1 MHYLLIMHLLFI
13 GDSAVGKS
21 HIIHTLSNSNQ
32 TYDPKVTIGINY
44 KLCNL
49 LNKNYYLWDLPG
61 SPRLF
66 KVLMSYLNRKFH
78 YSFIVCHINREE
90 SMRNIEYYMSELRN
104 INSDSKFSY
113 HIFINTSLSSINN
126 AQTNN
131 INLLKKKYE
140 DNISIIDSY
149 DLISLQSVLS
159 NVLSKKD

>member
-13 GDSAVGKS
+13 GDTAVGKS
-21 HIIHTLSNSNQ
+21 HIIHTLSNNNQ
-32 TYDPKVTIGINY
+32 NYDPKVTIGINY

-49 LNKNYYLWDLPG
+49 SNKNYYLWDLPG

-90 SMRNIEYYMSELRN
+90 SMKNIEYYMGELRN
-104 INSDSKFSY
+104 INCNSRFSY
-113 HIFINTSLSSINN
+113 HILINTSSSPINN
-126 AQTNN
+126 EQTNN

-149 DLISLQSVLS
+149 DIISLQSALS
-159 NVLSKKD
+159 NVLLKKN